1 MALWGNND
9 AVGTGGTVA
18 LNYSTRVVT
27 GTGTTFGQTGAAQ
40 VGDVIRIGD
49 VGGTYFGDATI
60 VSIASTISLTIDSTM
75 GLSGAGIAGTTFQIS
90 QLPKSSVSDVTF
102 SENTSV
108 ATGERYVYGVSG
120 AGVEASDG
128 SAFEVDHAGW
138 VGVQTY
144 VDAHGNFRV
153 KKEVLVAMS
162 GISTGNTPVYDASPL
177 T

>member
-40 VGDVIRIGD
+40 VGDVIRIGE
-49 VGGTYFGDATI
+49 VGGTYFGDA
-60 VSIASTISLTIDSTM
+60 TISLTIDSTM

-90 QLPKSSVSDVTF
+90 QLPKSSVLDVTF

-120 AGVEASDG
+120 AGVEAAEG
-128 SAFEVDHAGW
+128 SAYGVDHSGW

-144 VDAHGNFRV
+144 VDAHGSLRV

-162 GISTGNTPVYDASPL
+162 GITTGNTPVYDASPL